1 MKEVIIFGVRLT
13 EDNINYVD
21 DMYVYTKD
29 YQKICPLYE
38 EWEELRKIL

>member
-1 MKEVIIFGVRLT
+1 MKAVYIDGVKVT
-13 EDNINYVD
+13 KD
-21 DMYVYTKD
+21 DIRFIDGMYVYTKD